1 MLWLRFVQHVGA
13 HPTPPPVSPTVLTP
27 LSIHGMVDEYLTFTP
42 FRLLN
47 SKKFPPLLTGLCL
60 TLFTKMKKS
69 VRGEGQGAGGG
80 GEGMRRQG
88 WETQEYREKRNN
100 LHDYFTPL
108 LLII

>member
-1 MLWLRFVQHVGA
+1 
-13 HPTPPPVSPTVLTP
+13 
-27 LSIHGMVDEYLTFTP
+27 MVDEYLTFTP

-69 VRGEGQGAGGG
+69 VG

>member
-1 MLWLRFVQHVGA
+1 MAVNQYAACSSVQVEGGERNEKKCCGSGLSSTSGA

-69 VRGEGQGAGGG
+69 VRGEGQGRAERGRGEAG
-80 GEGMRRQG
+80 
-88 WETQEYREKRNN
+88 
-100 LHDYFTPL
+100 
-108 LLII
+108 